1 MLQARDRDNALSVTG
16 IPRKLD
22 DARRL
27 RKPADMANDVKTKP
41 KRSETPRS
49 ETAETFRFLLKLAVV
64 VLILRSFIFAPF
76 SIPSESMLPRL
87 LIGDYLFVSKWNYGY
102 SRWSLPAGVPLIPG
116 RILGST
122 PTRGDVVVFRAPEVL
137 DHDVIKRVIG
147 LPGETVQMRQGVVYL
162 NGKAIPKLRIADFT
176 IPLTA
181 NFDAE
186 KCGAPFVDVVANVQ
200 ICRYPRFR
208 ETLPG
213 GRSYEV
219 LDQAELPDRDDTG
232 LYTIPAGHIF
242 VMGDNRDDSG
252 DSRFPAPQ
260 GMGYVPL
267 ENVEGKAVVNFF
279 STDGN
284 AEWLKPWT
292 WVSAARWSR
301 IGEGF

>member
-16 IPRKLD
+16 IPHTLD
-22 DARRL
+22 DRRGL
-27 RKPADMANDVKTKP
+27 GKPAHMANDVKTKP
-41 KRSETPRS
+41 QRSETS
-49 ETAETFRFLLKLAVV
+49 ETFRFLLKLAVV

-116 RILGST
+116 RVFGST

-147 LPGETVQMRQGVVYL
+147 LPGETVQMRQGTVYL

-181 NFDAE
+181 NFNAE
-186 KCGAPFVDVVANVQ
+186 KCGAPFVDVLNNVQ

-208 ETLPG
+208 ETLPN

-279 STDGN
+279 STDGD

-301 IGEGF
+301 IGEGL

>member
-1 MLQARDRDNALSVTG
+1 MLQARDRDNGLSAFG
-16 IPRKLD
+16 ILRTLD
-22 DARRL
+22 DARGL
-27 RKPADMANDVKTKP
+27 RKPAAMANDTKTKP
-41 KRSETPRS
+41 ARS

-102 SRWSLPAGVPLIPG
+102 SRWSLPGGVPLIPG

-162 NGKAIPKLRIADFT
+162 NGKAIAKQRIADFT

-200 ICRYPRFR
+200 ICRYPR
-208 ETLPG
+208 
-213 GRSYEV
+213 V

-252 DSRFPAPQ
+252 DSRFPAPS

>member
-16 IPRKLD
+16 IPHTLD

-27 RKPADMANDVKTKP
+27 RKPAGMANDVKTKP
-41 KRSETPRS
+41 QRSETPRS
-49 ETAETFRFLLKLAVV
+49 EMNETFRFLLKLALV

-116 RILGST
+116 RIFGST

-147 LPGETVQMRQGVVYL
+147 LPGETIQMRQGTVYL

-176 IPLTA
+176 IPLTE
-181 NFDAE
+181 NFNAE
-186 KCGAPFVDVVANVQ
+186 KCGAPFVDVVNNVQ

-301 IGEGF
+301 VGEGF